1 MSTNPLL
8 SCRSQRAGLPRAPRR
23 CSAWVRLHG
32 AARSLGWVLA
42 AALACSA
49 GAHAQTSVSPSPGLW
64 NLWRTD
70 SAATPKRPPDLTICV
85 DATGARDP
93 ALLMGE
99 APGDA
104 SCQMRGTRR
113 TDPLALEATL
123 NCPTASVLKMAVRF
137 SSGEAF
143 VTRLEPIAGRE
154 RGAPA
159 RFVHAQREAG
169 CTR

>member
-1 MSTNPLL
+1 MSTNPFV
-8 SCRSQRAGLPRAPRR
+8 SCRSLRAGLPHAPRR
-23 CSAWVRLHG
+23 RSVWARLHG
-32 AARSLGWVLA
+32 TARTLGCALA
-42 AALACSA
+42 AGLACAAS
-49 GAHAQTSVSPSPGLW
+49 AHAQASVSPSPGLW

-70 SAATPKRPPDLTICV
+70 STGTPKRPPDLTICV
-85 DATGARDP
+85 DAAGARDP

-104 SCQMRGTRR
+104 SCQVRGMRR

-123 NCPTASVLKMAVRF
+123 NCSGASVLKMAVRF
-137 SSGEAF
+137 SSSEAF

-154 RGAPA
+154 RGVPA